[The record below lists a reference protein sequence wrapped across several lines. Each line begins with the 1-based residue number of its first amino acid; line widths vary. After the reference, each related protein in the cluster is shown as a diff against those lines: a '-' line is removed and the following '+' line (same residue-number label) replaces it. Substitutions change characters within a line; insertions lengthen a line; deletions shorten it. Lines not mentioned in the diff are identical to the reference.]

1 MIHYYIIW
9 LQLLNCHV
17 IQLIFSYFVII
28 YFSFFWKSNISSAHT
43 VHCHKY
49 YAEQICV
56 HVMPFYSR
64 STSLLLTVIL
74 FGNFCPFCYTCQRSE
89 YHRQRMDIQ

>member
-28 YFSFFWKSNISSAHT
+28 YFSFFLEIQHQLGPYSAL
-43 VHCHKY
+43 
-49 YAEQICV
+49 
-56 HVMPFYSR
+56 S
-64 STSLLLTVIL
+64 
-74 FGNFCPFCYTCQRSE
+74 
-89 YHRQRMDIQ
+89 